1 MVELERGD
9 MERFVNYDT
18 GYKGKRKKGFRATF
32 ASWDKLLLILVVVSL
47 LLAGAALFVLLTP
60 VSNFILDFTGLH
72 YAGWIEWSRWLMSG
86 DRGLI
91 IGVVLGLGALL
102 FALLARYRVRRNF
115 SVYAEAGCPQCHEH
129 ELIRVRRNRP
139 DRVLGFLGVPARRY
153 SCRNCTWH
161 GVRLAGYKY
170 GQKSDKIE
178 DLEDGAFEFEDIEDG
193 AFEDIAVN
201 SYEFEGGPAALE
213 IEAVDVAAPAEE
225 MVTDR
230 AVAVK
235 AVVAEEITEDIVEL
249 DLIEPAVHTIEE
261 GSVMEEAASE
271 PALVGQSLAFADDFV
286 DERAAE
292 DDMQIPVVFAA
303 EIVGDAEYDDEP
315 SHEGVVVEPPLEE
328 NETYDELQPDV
339 HEQRSGGE
347 DRQTAEESDDDEF
360 ARLCLEVARSKK

>member
-1 MVELERGD
+1 MVELKRGD
-9 MERFVNYDT
+9 MEQFANYDT

-47 LLAGAALFVLLTP
+47 LLAAAALFVLLTP
-60 VSNFILDFTGLH
+60 VLNFILDFTGLH
-72 YAGWIEWSRWLMSG
+72 YAGWIEWNRWLMSG

-139 DRVLGFLGVPARRY
+139 DRVLGFLGVPVRRY

-170 GQKSDKIE
+170 GKKSDKIE
-178 DLEDGAFEFEDIEDG
+178 DLEDDAFEFEDIEVG
-193 AFEDIAVN
+193 AFEDIEVN
-201 SYEFEGGPAALE
+201 AYEFEGGPAALE

-225 MVTDR
+225 MVMSPV
-230 AVAVK
+230 VAVEV
-235 AVVAEEITEDIVEL
+235 VVAEEITEDIVEM
-249 DLIEPAVHTIEE
+249 DLIEPADQAIEE
-261 GSVMEEAASE
+261 ESMMEEAAAE

-286 DERAAE
+286 VERAA
-292 DDMQIPVVFAA
+292 DDEVQDPDVFAA
-303 EIVGDAEYDDEP
+303 EIIGDAEYEDEP
-315 SHEGVVVEPPLEE
+315 PHEDIAVEPSPEE

-339 HEQRSGGE
+339 QEEISGSE
-347 DRQTAEESDDDEF
+347 DGQATEEENDDEF
-360 ARLCLEVARSKK
+360 ARLCLEVAQSKK